1 MCVCVRL
8 NGLQVGESV
17 WCGYEWMYGHGD
29 GWVCIDGVCCVCVCV
44 RGGCEYTVDAPCMR
58 TQQPGELLRRAS
70 EEKGSGAGVRL
81 WKCLKKLKSD

>member
-1 MCVCVRL
+1 MECA
-8 NGLQVGESV
+8 
-17 WCGYEWMYGHGD
+17 
-29 GWVCIDGVCCVCVCV
+29 VCVCV
-44 RGGCEYTVDAPCMR
+44 RGGCEYTVDALCMR